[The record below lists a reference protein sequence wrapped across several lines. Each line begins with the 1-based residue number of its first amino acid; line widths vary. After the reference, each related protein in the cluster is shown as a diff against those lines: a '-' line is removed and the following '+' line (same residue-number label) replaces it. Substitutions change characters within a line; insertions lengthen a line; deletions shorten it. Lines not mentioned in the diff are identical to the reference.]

1 MKSYKYKEQTKEH
14 NTHLGRS
21 QVDKSLEINIKT
33 DRQAS
38 QPASRQ
44 ANQLGKPQI

>member
-21 QVDKSLEINIKT
+21 QGDKSLEINIKT
-33 DRQAS
+33 DVTS
-38 QPASRQ
+38 QVRTIH
-44 ANQLGKPQI
+44 NCLCRLLNT